1 MNAELAGFSYRFEPG
16 TQADARPL
24 LLLHGTGGTEDDL
37 IPLAAAVAPGAP
49 LLAPRGRVLEGS
61 LPRFFRRHAE
71 GVLDEDDLRLRT
83 DELAEFIAAARAA
96 HELAAPV
103 AIGFSN
109 GANIAAALLLRHPGT
124 LAGAALLRA
133 MPPFA
138 EPPAA
143 DLAMTPVLLLAG
155 THDRMIPPAQAERLA
170 TTLSACGARLDHRR
184 LTAGHGLGQG
194 DLDAL
199 APWLTEHATDLTG
212 AR

>member
-1 MNAELAGFSYRFEPG
+1 MKAELAGFSYRFEAGTRPG
-16 TQADARPL
+16 VSPL

-37 IPLAAAVAPGAP
+37 IPLAEAVAPGAP

-83 DELAEFIAAARAA
+83 DELAEFLAAARTR

-109 GANIAAALLLRHPGT
+109 GANMAAALLLQHPGT

-143 DLAMTPVLLLAG
+143 DLAATPVLLLAG

-170 TTLSACGARLDHRR
+170 ATLAAGGARLDHQT
-184 LTAGHGLGQG
+184 LPAGHGLGQ
-194 DLDAL
+194 DDVNAL
-199 APWLTEHATDLTG
+199 ARWLTDHANASTET
-212 AR
+212 R